1 MMNETPPVRRIASS
15 VQHQLLNYVS
25 VLESLLEPLHTF
37 LHPTASDTLAPADDT
52 ELFTP
57 DEVFHDLARTV
68 AHLGVLVRTQRLLL
82 MENEPTTAIRS
93 QMVSV
98 PMQLTYARQLVLA
111 SVAEQDIVLVQ
122 HPMPDL
128 RVQGN
133 SVYLMTAFAAALMN
147 AIEGVRGA
155 GHGAQRQ
162 IDIHARQQHD
172 IAYIRI
178 EDTGTGFRQD
188 ILEQI
193 ITALAEGPAHD
204 LLGLTTKARP
214 GVGIGL
220 MAQVA
225 QLHGGRL
232 TVGNYAE
239 QAGAWVEFAL
249 PLE

>member
-1 MMNETPPVRRIASS
+1 MMHETPPIRQIAGS

-37 LHPTASDTLAPADDT
+37 LQPTASDALASADDT

-93 QMVSV
+93 QRVSV
-98 PMQLTYARQLVLA
+98 PMQLTYARQLIMA
-111 SVAEQDIVLVQ
+111 SVDEQDIVLVQ

-147 AIEGVRGA
+147 AVEGIQGA
-155 GHGAQRQ
+155 GHRAQRQ
-162 IDIHARQQHD
+162 IDIRAGQQDDAVH
-172 IAYIRI
+172 IRI
-178 EDTGTGFRQD
+178 EDKGTGFRPD
-188 ILEQI
+188 MLEQI
-193 ITALAEGPAHD
+193 TTALAGGPAHD

-232 TVGNYAE
+232 AVGNHPKHG
-239 QAGAWVEFAL
+239 GAWVEFQL

>member
-1 MMNETPPVRRIASS
+1 MMNETPPIRRIASS

-37 LHPTASDTLAPADDT
+37 LHPTASDALASADDT

-93 QMVSV
+93 QRVSV
-98 PMQLTYARQLVLA
+98 PMQLTYARQLVVA
-111 SVAEQDIVLVQ
+111 SVDEQDIVLVQ

-128 RVQGN
+128 RVKGN

-147 AIEGVRGA
+147 AVEGVRGA
-155 GHGAQRQ
+155 GHRARRQ
-162 IDIHARQQHD
+162 IDIRAGQQD
-172 IAYIRI
+172 DVTRVRI

-188 ILEQI
+188 VLDHIT
-193 ITALAEGPAHD
+193 TALAQGTAHD

-214 GVGIGL
+214 GVGLGL
-220 MAQVA
+220 MAQVV
-225 QLHGGRL
+225 QLHGGYL
-232 TVGNYAE
+232 AVGNHAE
-239 QAGAWVEFAL
+239 HSGAWVEFSL